1 MPEGL
6 RLGMRGE
13 ASLVVGTNDTAPRIG
28 SGRVAVLGTP
38 VMISLMEEAALAC
51 VEHAL
56 PPGHQS
62 LGTHLDVSHVAATP
76 IGMKITAEAEL
87 IEVDGRRLT
96 FAISA
101 RDEVEPIGEGRH
113 SRVIVDVA
121 RFDAR
126 LVRKIPVR

>member
-1 MPEGL
+1 
-6 RLGMRGE
+6 MRGE

-28 SGRVAVLGTP
+28 SGRVPVLGTP
-38 VMISLMEEAALAC
+38 VMITLMEEAALAC

-87 IEVDGRRLT
+87 VEVDGRKLV
-96 FAISA
+96 FAVSA
-101 RDEVEPIGEGRH
+101 RDETDLIGEGRH
-113 SRVIVDVA
+113 SRVVVDVA
-121 RFDAR
+121 RFEAR
-126 LVRKIPVR
+126 LVRKMSSR